1 MVDYPD
7 NYKKPTLTEY
17 LVNYILDVGR
27 ADDWTKLDLGEVLA
41 CDFAENA
48 RDYNMTDAEE
58 VMLAGVLERYIE
70 EQLGDAIDEKISE
83 QVESDREWRD
93 AKDSA
98 INNN

>member
-1 MVDYPD
+1 MVDYPA

-17 LVNYILDVGR
+17 LVDYILDTGH
-27 ADDWTKLDLGEVLA
+27 AEDWNKIDLGEILA

-83 QVESDREWRD
+83 QVESDKEWRD